1 MQTSLERIQAKHDKQ
16 KSKVITLSESLK
28 NLTQQHDK
36 LKVQYETEKT
46 KNEITLV
53 EREKE
58 NNALRNSLEKQIAKE
73 QDMIEK
79 ADKQEQKHREEHKRL
94 VEMYEGSGRY
104 KDVRDLYESNLA
116 AKDTELMSVK
126 E

>member
-1 MQTSLERIQAKHDKQ
+1 M
-16 KSKVITLSESLK
+16 
-28 NLTQQHDK
+28 NFQHDT
-36 LKVQYETEKT
+36 LKVAYETIKT

-58 NNALRNSLEKQIAKE
+58 ISALQAQLSQQATKE
-73 QDMIEK
+73 QALTEK
-79 ADKQEQKHREEHKRL
+79 IDTIEQKNREEHQRL

-104 KDVRDLYESNLA
+104 KDVRELYESKLE
-116 AKDTELMSVK
+116 AKETELMSAK

>member
-1 MQTSLERIQAKHDKQ
+1 
-16 KSKVITLSESLK
+16 
-28 NLTQQHDK
+28 
-36 LKVQYETEKT
+36 
-46 KNEITLV
+46 
-53 EREKE
+53 
-58 NNALRNSLEKQIAKE
+58 
-73 QDMIEK
+73 MIEK